1 MNIPVDL
8 LLSRR
13 RLQDIRLSDD
23 NMVIWV
29 EAENGT
35 GKVYI
40 KREDGK
46 LADLSQQKSI
56 KGGIL
61 YGGGEMDCRG
71 SRVVYCEEGKQ
82 LYAADIETGVRTLLT
97 PAWGRVSSPSISPDG
112 KWVLYIS
119 SDGITDLI
127 AVVPMHAQDWLRQIV
142 KGADFYLQ
150 PTWRPDGEWIAWVE
164 WDHPLMPWQGSRVK
178 LGEVGG
184 MQLRLFNE
192 TWISGKAGRAAHQ
205 PLFSPN
211 GKTLSY
217 LQQNGEWEDLVLY
230 DLKKKEERTLIHGEG
245 FMLSTPDWV
254 QGLRSYS
261 WSFDSKNIFYFRYAE
276 AEASLWR
283 VNVRSG
289 RSVQIPT
296 APFTW
301 LSQITCSSH
310 SNTMVMMASSPSSP
324 KQVVR
329 YSEGSFERIRSSLDG
344 TINGLQ
350 MVSPQKIIWKGLD
363 GQDVFGLLYLPE
375 DIENKKV
382 PLIIEVHGG
391 PTMQRSLSF
400 AAEANFFT
408 SRGFGYFQ
416 VNYRGS
422 SGYGAA
428 YRDAL
433 KGEWGALE
441 VDDIYS
447 GATHLIEN
455 GIVQQRKVALL
466 GSSSGGTTVLN
477 ALRKYPGFFQAAIC
491 SYGIGDLIIDAT
503 QTHKFEKFYHR
514 FLIGDVEKDKQK
526 FIDRSPIF
534 HIDEIKNALLLFHGS
549 EDAVVN
555 PSQSKKLY
563 DSLFERN
570 IPCTLTIFEH
580 EGHGFRREET
590 LREYYRAILE
600 FLAQYLL
607 AE

>member
-1 MNIPVDL
+1 MNIPVEL

-13 RLQDIRLSDD
+13 RLQEVRLFDD
-23 NMVIWV
+23 DKVVWI
-29 EAENGT
+29 EGENGI
-35 GKVYI
+35 GKVCYQT
-40 KREDGK
+40 EDGSIHE
-46 LADLSQQKSI
+46 LTQKTSI

-61 YGGGEMDCRG
+61 YGGGEMDCC
-71 SRVVYCEEGKQ
+71 SSKIVLCEGGKR
-82 LYAADIETGVRTLLT
+82 LFASEIKSGIGTFLT
-97 PAWGRVSSPSISPDG
+97 PDWGRVASPSISPNG
-112 KWVLYIS
+112 NWVLYVF
-119 SDGITDLI
+119 SDEETDLI
-127 AVVPMHAQDWLRQIV
+127 AVAPMHGQDWPRQLV

-150 PTWRPDGEWIAWVE
+150 PVWRSDGEWIAWVE

-192 TWISGKAGRAAHQ
+192 TWIGGKPGQAAHQ

-217 LQQNGEWEDLVLY
+217 LQQNGEWEDLILY
-230 DLKKKEERTLIHGEG
+230 DLKKKEKRVLVHGDG

-261 WSFDSKNIFYFRYAE
+261 WGFDSKNIFYIRYAD

-283 VNVRSG
+283 VNIRSG
-289 RSVQIPT
+289 NSVQIPT

-301 LSQITCSSH
+301 LSQITCSSI
-310 SNTMVMMASSPSSP
+310 SDSMVLMGSSPSLP
-324 KQVVR
+324 KQIMK
-329 YSEGSFERIRSSLDG
+329 YTDGSFLTVRSSLDE
-344 TINGLQ
+344 TFNELP
-350 MVSPQKIIWKGLD
+350 MSSPQKITWKGLD
-363 GQDVFGLLYLPE
+363 GQDVFGLLYLPVGANE
-375 DIENKKV
+375 KKI

-408 SRGFGYFQ
+408 SRGFGFFQ

-433 KGEWGALE
+433 RGEWGSRE

-447 GATHLIEN
+447 GAVHLIEN
-455 GIVQQRKVALL
+455 GIAQQGKIALI

-477 ALRKYPGFFQAAIC
+477 ALRKYPGVFQAAIC
-491 SYGIGDLIIDAT
+491 SYGIGDLIADAQ

-514 FLIGDVEKDKQK
+514 FLIGDVEKERQK
-526 FIDRSPIF
+526 FVDRSPLF
-534 HIDEIKNALLLFHGS
+534 HIDEIKDPLLIFHGS
-549 EDAVVN
+549 EDAVVH
-555 PSQSKKLY
+555 PSQSKALY
-563 DSLFERN
+563 DSLVERG
-570 IPCTLTIFEH
+570 IPCSMTIFEQ
-580 EGHGFRREET
+580 EGHGFHREET
-590 LREYYRAILE
+590 LREYYRAILT
-600 FLAQYLL
+600 FLGHHLHL
-607 AE
+607 D